1 MCRFVTC
8 CYIIYDSYIMP
19 QIYYKSYIMPQNN
32 LWQRHCYMLME
43 FHVRWTNLSR
53 RSTLVELQVCSI
65 FICFSSS
72 QSMINVMAYI
82 IGILGAPL
90 SSLLHVDGTTVFN
103 GTTGVGG
110 SEQIDVPMNELWR
123 CLPMRKGY
131 CSINL

>member
-1 MCRFVTC
+1 MKVILCHK
-8 CYIIYDSYIMP
+8 IIYASINRRIHPSRY
-19 QIYYKSYIMPQNN
+19 
-32 LWQRHCYMLME
+32 CYMLME

-65 FICFSSS
+65 FIYFSSS

-90 SSLLHVDGTTVFN
+90 SALLHVDGTTIFN